1 MICNDIRDY
10 GFSRKT
16 AQLRHIVTKLSS
28 VEISAVIGR
37 VPVTVRDQS
46 GITRE
51 IVLLVTERGS
61 AWPVSWIEL
70 PCEGT
75 G

>member
-1 MICNDIRDY
+1 MNDQVSAVIPR
-10 GFSRKT
+10 
-16 AQLRHIVTKLSS
+16 A
-28 VEISAVIGR
+28 EISAVIGR
-37 VPVTVRDQS
+37 VPVTVRDQF

-51 IVLLVTERGS
+51 IVLLVSERGQ

-70 PCEGT
+70 PREGT